1 MIQYRMFKERFV
13 CWYKQLVVIW
23 HLNRSTF
30 RARNLLK
37 NSGPIMVLI
46 DNSVLGYGRTHE
58 SVFLK
63 EKINW
68 ITGEDTCIDVLHRAP
83 IDIKQKYGETVFE
96 NVQYLPG
103 IVHLAQLGLL
113 ELKTS
118 FELFSER
125 NHHPTY
131 RFLGRKGYFDY
142 NLFEKIIK
150 QIKSVDGYDLP
161 DFSDWFARNPT
172 TINKVFYSTDIDP
185 LGLYPDNDKRQRKRI
200 AESNDSLYK
209 GLVSLFLGDKYI
221 KDAWHIRTAEVNNLF
236 CFLTMDFRLR
246 KNVEENR
253 NKEPIS
259 SLRTKVMTPKE
270 FGENIGVSAIN
281 PYLCE
286 WAEKDSLQSSAR
298 LRKKLRRMRNE
309 K

>member
-1 MIQYRMFKERFV
+1 MFKKRFV
-13 CWYKQLVVIW
+13 CWYKQLVVNW
-23 HLNRSTF
+23 HLNWSTF

-37 NSGPIMVLI
+37 NSGPIIVLI
-46 DNSVLGYGRTHE
+46 DNSVLGHGRTHE

-63 EKINW
+63 EKVNW
-68 ITGEDTCIDVLHRAP
+68 ITGEDTYLDVLHRAP

-118 FELFSER
+118 SELLSER
-125 NHHPTY
+125 QHHPTY

-142 NLFEKIIK
+142 NLFEKISK

-161 DFSDWFARNPT
+161 DLSDWFARNPT

-185 LGLYPDNDKRQRKRI
+185 LGLYPDNDKRQQDRI
-200 AESNDSLYK
+200 AQSNDPLYK
-209 GLVSLFLGDKYI
+209 DLVSLFPGKKYI
-221 KDAWHIRTAEVNNLF
+221 KDAWHIRTAEINNLF
-236 CFLTMDFRLR
+236 CFLTMDFRLC
-246 KNVEENR
+246 KNVEENKT
-253 NKEPIS
+253 KEPVS
-259 SLRTKVMTPKE
+259 SLHTKVLTPKG
-270 FGENIGVSAIN
+270 FGENIGVYPIN

-286 WAEKDSLQSSAR
+286 WAEGDYLQSSAR
-298 LRKKLRRMRNE
+298 LRKKLKKMRNE